1 MLIQS
6 ARISGNELILTLP
19 NPLEAARQVHKF
31 KAGEYDL
38 IKCKRKRSLDANN
51 LMWTFCEQIARRIGS
66 TKEDV
71 YREQIRQVGVYYPLP
86 IRADAV
92 DSFSRDWQRNGI
104 GWFVDVVDDSKIP
117 GYKLCFAYKGSSQY
131 DTAEMSR
138 LIDNVLQDA
147 ESIGIDTISDKE
159 RGLLLDAWA
168 YGGGHD

>member
-31 KAGEYDL
+31 KAGNYD
-38 IKCKRKRSLDANN
+38 IVKHREKRSLDANAM
-51 LMWTFCEQIARRIGS
+51 MWVFCEKIAERVGS

-71 YREQIRQVGVYYPLP
+71 YREQIREVGSYYPLP
-86 IRADAV
+86 IKQEAV
-92 DSFSRDWQRNGI
+92 DRFTSDWKRNGI

-117 GYKLCFAYKGSSQY
+117 GYKLCFAYIGSSQY
-131 DTAEMSR
+131 DKQQMSR

-168 YGGGHD
+168 